1 MRNPVITGKTT
12 VVEGD
17 ALNLTCRV
25 ESFPPSR
32 ITWTKLGSDT
42 NLNNEPKTDLQNNN
56 GSATLL
62 IPYVT
67 AEHSGQYI
75 CRAQHL
81 DTTMTVFAGVTVTCE

>member
-1 MRNPVITGKTT
+1 MRNPVITGNTA
-12 VVEGD
+12 VAEGD

-32 ITWTKLGSDT
+32 ITWTRQ

-56 GSATLL
+56 GSATLF

-67 AEHSGQYI
+67 AEHCGPYI
-75 CRAQHL
+75 CRVQHP
-81 DTTMTVFAGVTVTCE
+81 DTAVTIFAGVTVTCE